1 MSNYPAGAANDPDA
15 PYNEPDWAEIEVT
28 ATATLVKETVVL
40 GSGTHTCAECEIEP
54 DGSRSYVSFEE
65 SDDDP
70 AELFRNQ
77 CKTPAEI
84 FRDCGKVIKE
94 LKQLIIQKKVEGV
107 SSLVLAHVSLNGLLE
122 EMDGWEETEV
132 KIE

>member
-1 MSNYPAGAANDPDA
+1 MGAAHDPRA
-15 PYNEPDWAEIEVT
+15 PYNEPEWPEIEVT
-28 ATATLVKETVVL
+28 VTATLVKETTVL
-40 GSGTHTCAECEIEP
+40 GSGTHTCTECEIEP
-54 DGSRSYVSFEE
+54 DGSRSYISFEE

-94 LKQLIIQKKVEGV
+94 MKQLIIQKKVEGV
-107 SSLVLAHVSLNGLLE
+107 SSLVLAHISLNALLE